1 MVLGCFPLKS
11 KKKRG
16 SVSMKRFDPEE
27 SKPTALPQPPNIAS
41 RSLQSAPP
49 SFRTRVKPILST
61 NGGTGDMSSR
71 ARVMSAPSSIHGAV
85 ERDLLAGV
93 YHDEQDDQPR
103 DARPSTKESSPQ
115 PLPLPSPKTGSSLK
129 NWGSFKSF
137 NGNSGRLSASGAVSG
152 PLPLPPS
159 ASVRS
164 FSYDEVAAACSAFY
178 SDRCVLEGLSSV
190 MYMASFGDEASTS
203 GLKKVDATVVRLNVT
218 TQSIREFINEVNTLA
233 SLQHQNLCKLVGY
246 HARDGLDTRM
256 LVYERLAHGSL
267 DRLLHGR
274 SDGPPL
280 DWNTR
285 MKIALCAAL
294 GLTFLH
300 EEGPF
305 QAMYNEFSTANI
317 QVDKDFSAKLS
328 GYGCAGHAPETE
340 TSNSS
345 ALANLSVE
353 TIERGLL
360 TPKSN
365 VWSYGIVLLEM
376 LTGRKNM
383 DGAYPKEERNLVK
396 WSRAFL
402 ADDCRLS
409 LIMDPQLKG
418 RFPAKAARSVAD
430 IAQKCLQVEPSERP
444 TMRNIV
450 DQLKVIQDMKYSC
463 RFPLIEPA
471 PVAAR
476 KHMGRSSSL
485 NTIIWTPASVP
496 PRSSFSPS
504 PPPRQPSISPT
515 RGGTVM
521 FPPVFPPRACSSLEE
536 MAREEVRRSSSA
548 SGRRTSLEGF

>member
-1 MVLGCFPLKS
+1 MVLGCFPLKG

-16 SVSMKRFDPEE
+16 SVSMKRLDLEE
-27 SKPTALPQPPNIAS
+27 SSKPIALPEPPPKVPS
-41 RSLQSAPP
+41 RNLQSAPP
-49 SFRTRVKPILST
+49 SFRTRAKTSNVEIS
-61 NGGTGDMSSR
+61 SSR
-71 ARVMSAPSSIHGAV
+71 TRVMSAPSSIHGVA
-85 ERDLLAGV
+85 ERDLLS
-93 YHDEQDDQPR
+93 HEEQE
-103 DARPSTKESSPQ
+103 TSPQ
-115 PLPLPSPKTGSSLK
+115 PLPLPSPRTGSSLK

-137 NGNSGRLSASGAVSG
+137 NGSSGRLSSSAVSG

-159 ASVRS
+159 VSVRS
-164 FSYDEVAAACSAFY
+164 FSYDEVVSACSAFAT
-178 SDRCVLEGLSSV
+178 DRCVSEGLSSV
-190 MYMASFGDEASTS
+190 MYMASFGDEAASTS
-203 GLKKVDATVVRLNVT
+203 SLKKVEATVVRLNVI
-218 TQSIREFINEVNTLA
+218 TQSIREFTNEVNTLA
-233 SLQHQNLCKLVGY
+233 SLQHQNLCRLLGY
-246 HARDGLDTRM
+246 HAREGSETRM
-256 LVYERLAHGSL
+256 LVYERLALGSL

-285 MKIALCAAL
+285 MKIALCAAQ

-328 GYGCAGHAPETE
+328 GYGCVGNSPETE

-353 TIERGLL
+353 TLERGVL

-383 DGAYPKEERNLVK
+383 DGSYPKEERNLVK
-396 WSRAFL
+396 WSKAFL

-418 RFPAKAARSVAD
+418 RFPAKAARSIAD

-450 DQLKVIQDMKYSC
+450 EQLKVIQDMKYSC
-463 RFPLIEPA
+463 RFPLREPA

-485 NTIIWTPASVP
+485 NTIVWTPGVAP
-496 PRSSFSPS
+496 PRYSFSPS
-504 PPPRQPSISPT
+504 PPAGRPSVSPT
-515 RGGTVM
+515 RGRGL
-521 FPPVFPPRACSSLEE
+521 VFPAVFPARVCSSLELS
-536 MAREEVRRSSSA
+536 REEVRRLSSG

>member
-1 MVLGCFPLKS
+1 MVLGCFPLKG

-16 SVSMKRFDPEE
+16 SVSMKRLDLEE
-27 SKPTALPQPPNIAS
+27 SSKPIALPEPPPKVPS
-41 RSLQSAPP
+41 RNLQSAPP
-49 SFRTRVKPILST
+49 SFRTRAKTSNVE
-61 NGGTGDMSSR
+61 MSSSR
-71 ARVMSAPSSIHGAV
+71 TRVMSAPSSIHGVA
-85 ERDLLAGV
+85 ERDLLS
-93 YHDEQDDQPR
+93 HEEQE
-103 DARPSTKESSPQ
+103 TSPQ

-137 NGNSGRLSASGAVSG
+137 NGSSGRLSSSAVSG

-159 ASVRS
+159 VSVRS
-164 FSYDEVAAACSAFY
+164 FSYDEVVSACSAFAT
-178 SDRCVLEGLSSV
+178 DRCVSEGLSSV
-190 MYMASFGDEASTS
+190 MYMASFGDEAASTTS
-203 GLKKVDATVVRLNVT
+203 LKKVEATVVRLNVI
-218 TQSIREFINEVNTLA
+218 TQSIREFTNEVNTLA
-233 SLQHQNLCKLVGY
+233 SLQHQNLCKLLGY
-246 HARDGLDTRM
+246 HAREGSETRM

-285 MKIALCAAL
+285 MKIALCAAQ

-328 GYGCAGHAPETE
+328 GYGCVGNTPPETE

-353 TIERGLL
+353 TLERGVL

-376 LTGRKNM
+376 LTGRRNM
-383 DGAYPKEERNLVK
+383 DGSYPKEERNLVK
-396 WSRAFL
+396 WSKAFL
-402 ADDCRLS
+402 SDDCRLS

-418 RFPAKAARSVAD
+418 RFPAKAARSIAD
-430 IAQKCLQVEPSERP
+430 IAQRCLQVEPSERP

-450 DQLKVIQDMKYSC
+450 EQLKVIQDMKYSC
-463 RFPLIEPA
+463 RFPLREPA

-485 NTIIWTPASVP
+485 NTIVWTPAVAAP

-504 PPPRQPSISPT
+504 PPAGRPSVSPT
-515 RGGTVM
+515 RGRGL
-521 FPPVFPPRACSSLEE
+521 VFPARVCSSLE
-536 MAREEVRRSSSA
+536 MSREEVRRSSSG